1 MENQLLIPVFSFC
14 DSISNSS
21 SEVFISSGNQT
32 VSTIKQIIEQLVD
45 IYNSESELYNSQ
57 NKDKEHFWVKQII
70 SKPEIWTD
78 IFNEPKIAEFE
89 VTIPE
94 KVKELDRYYNNDWSP
109 NNSNWIANREF
120 NFREN
125 EVKINK
131 ELEQYTD
138 DAIKYP
144 DYELLKIDKKTYDK
158 LSKIHSKYSSKINKI
173 RQKLEK
179 KYHKKWYKYCEQQLV
194 EMWQLNCAQN
204 DIDFKDLGE
213 YYFTYWSE
221 NVDMRFMREIPQ
233 EKNPLSERIQNFIDE
248 VCTSNSY
255 KFDIPKGSIIIN
267 SASDNSIPGDL
278 MEKVE
283 AVLGAKRIHIG

>member
-1 MENQLLIPVFSFC
+1 MKTLFQINVHSFT
-14 DSISNSS
+14 DAISNSS
-21 SEVFISSGNQT
+21 SETMICAGNQT
-32 VSTIKQIIEQLVD
+32 VSAIKQIIEQLVE
-45 IYNSESELYNSQ
+45 IYNSESKLYNLR
-57 NKDKEHFWVKQII
+57 NKDKEHFWARQIVDE
-70 SKPEIWTD
+70 SQIWTD
-78 IFNEPKIAEFE
+78 VFQEPKIAEFE

-94 KVKELDRYYNNDWSP
+94 KVKELDKYYNNDWSC
-109 NNSNWIANREF
+109 NYSNWIGNREF
-120 NFREN
+120 NFRKN
-125 EVKINK
+125 EDKINK

-144 DYELLKIDKKTYDK
+144 DYELLKTDKKTYDK

-173 RQKLEK
+173 RQRLEK

-194 EMWQLNCAQN
+194 EMWKLNCTQN
-204 DIDFKDLGE
+204 NIDFKDLGE

-221 NVDMRFMREIPQ
+221 SVDMRFTRKIPQ
-233 EKNPLSERIQNFIDE
+233 EKNPLPERIQNFIGE

-283 AVLGAKRIHIG
+283 AVLGAKRIHLG